1 MLNSKI
7 SNNKLNFLISKNQVL
22 FFIINTFKNKNSF
35 KVILEKKNVNINFF
49 YILLLSFT
57 FHLYGYLVKNN
68 NQLQKNYNYY
78 LYFTIKNVRD
88 FSLIFNKIFLL
99 NSKEFKLDLVY
110 NYIFKNIKKK
120 LFIIDFKNIRNIK
133 NNLNLHSYFF
143 L

>member
-1 MLNSKI
+1 MLNSKL

-22 FFIINTFKNKNSF
+22 FLTINIFKNKNFF
-35 KVILEKKNVNINFF
+35 KVILEKKNVNVNFF

-57 FHLYGYLVKNN
+57 FRVYGYLAKTN

-78 LYFTIKNVRD
+78 LYFTIKNVLD

-120 LFIIDFKNIRNIK
+120 IFIIDFKNIKNTK
-133 NNLNLHSYFF
+133 NNLNLYSYFF